1 MLPVKKKYRKKWEW
15 QERSWVSKHNW
26 LITSETKGWMYCSS
40 EEAAAL
46 NSTLTV
52 WLIFSTS
59 FLHMLVLAHLRP
71 HCSPHPYLL
80 SLTHLVALQI
90 ETFSSSLSLSLS
102 LSGRTPSPFPQKSGA
117 AFCAP
122 RWQARHWQMAARR
135 THWRAVAPTD
145 TVNPPLDKKSET
157 WCSWQ
162 RLTGVYTILLG
173 SLPWGVD
180 CRRDGH

>member
-52 WLIFSTS
+52 WPIFSKTTS

-90 ETFSSSLSLSLS
+90 ETFSSSISLF
-102 LSGRTPSPFPQKSGA
+102 LSGRTLSPFPQKSGA